1 MPDLFDRNDLS
12 PPTRYICWLLQSD
25 RTRAEAGKEARRL
38 RIDLQAAE
46 YWHANIRRRCV
57 MEGKAA
63 AQGMVIGGIALIPIL
78 LLLEWVMK

>member
-12 PPTRYICWLLQSD
+12 PPTKYIVWLLKAD

-46 YWHANIRRRCV
+46 YWHANIRRR
-57 MEGKAA
+57 
-63 AQGMVIGGIALIPIL
+63 
-78 LLLEWVMK
+78 